1 MKVFRFK
8 EERFAHVSVSGRS
21 LKGIQDYFLKDV
33 IEIESEKDIPEN
45 IDGYYCVLYNDTP
58 LVNDEFLD
66 DIEEVSRGLKT
77 CYKIGDGYVTY
88 KGYKGEYKQC
98 ENIFAFQ
105 VKTLADVGV
114 INTHMK
120 DYVMAKY
127 ADRDVL
133 MYDPATTYI
142 DLDVT
147 IEDGAIIHPMVVLR
161 GKTYI
166 HKNAVVFPHCELIDT
181 EVGENV
187 DIRSTY
193 SLEAKIGD
201 NTTVGPFACL
211 RKGANIGACCRVGD
225 FVEIKNS
232 NIGDGVKMAHLAYV
246 GDSDVG
252 ENTNVGCG
260 SVFANYNGISKHRC
274 KVGSNVFI
282 GANTNL
288 VAPVTVHNG
297 AFIAAGSTITQDI
310 PEGNMCIA
318 RSRQVFKPNWERK

>member
-1 MKVFRFK
+1 MKIFRLA
-8 EERFAHVSVSGRS
+8 EERFAHVSVAGRS
-21 LKGIQDYFLKDV
+21 LKGIQDYFIKGIVD
-33 IEIESEKDIPEN
+33 IDSEKDIPED
-45 IDGYYCVLYNDTP
+45 IEGYYCVVNNDTP
-58 LVNDEFLD
+58 LINESFL
-66 DIEEVSRGLKT
+66 ESLEKECRALKT
-77 CYKIGDGYVTY
+77 CYRIGDGYITY
-88 KGYKGEYKQC
+88 KGYKGEYKLC
-98 ENIFAFQ
+98 ENKLAFQ

-114 INTHMK
+114 VNAFLKAHII
-120 DYVMAKY
+120 DKY
-127 ADRDVL
+127 KNRDVII
-133 MYDPATTYI
+133 YDPSTTYI

-161 GKTYI
+161 GKTHI

-181 EVGENV
+181 EIGENV

-193 SLEAKIGD
+193 ALEAKVGE

-225 FVEIKNS
+225 FVEVKNS
-232 NIGDGVKMAHLAYV
+232 NISDGVKMAHLAYV

-260 SVFANYNGISKHRC
+260 SVFANYNGVTKNRC
-274 KVGSNVFI
+274 NVGSNVFI

-288 VAPVTVHNG
+288 VAPVTVHDG